1 LNPISRNGC
10 PDALQTARLTS
21 SFACADG
28 WGEREERFRNSHQPA
43 IVISIMARRPMKSY
57 ARSLLTRSR
66 GNKKKGVKRRRR
78 NDDEQQQLRQRKKKE
93 KDLSHPRGLSI
104 LTHPVDRHPYNCIC
118 IYTLYSIKI
127 FRDVFFFF
135 LRSSLSL
142 LFRTIIFRPTLLK
155 L

>member
-66 GNKKKGVKRRRR
+66 GNKKKGGEKEEEERRRATTA
-78 NDDEQQQLRQRKKKE
+78 QTKKE
-93 KDLSHPRGLSI
+93 ERKRLESSSGLVNI
-104 LTHPVDRHPYNCIC
+104 NTPC
-118 IYTLYSIKI
+118 
-127 FRDVFFFF
+127 
-135 LRSSLSL
+135 
-142 LFRTIIFRPTLLK
+142 
-155 L
+155 